1 MLYFY
6 LVIYS
11 FLVVFFMILKEY
23 RIGQT
28 WLVAKRL
35 TDFIPENHIAY
46 FIVNLVEKLFLKII
60 DRKYMYTRVKAAY
73 SRRMLLR

>member
-1 MLYFY
+1 M
-6 LVIYS
+6 
-11 FLVVFFMILKEY
+11 
-23 RIGQT
+23 
-28 WLVAKRL
+28 VAKRL

>member
-1 MLYFY
+1 
-6 LVIYS
+6 
-11 FLVVFFMILKEY
+11 MILKEY